1 MATIGDGEVDA
12 ETALRV
18 CHSRTMDRSLVLK
31 ASALARGTRKIP
43 LLVDSEDEGNE
54 AVALDD
60 AIDAEFIEL
69 VAPVALVVAEPVAP
83 ARVTPGRAR
92 RATDAYASQPVTPRP
107 IIAIG

>member
-1 MATIGDGEVDA
+1 
-12 ETALRV
+12 
-18 CHSRTMDRSLVLK
+18 MDRSLVLK

-43 LLVDSEDEGNE
+43 LHVHVDDDCE

-60 AIDAEFIEL
+60 AVDAEFVEL
-69 VAPVALVVAEPVAP
+69 VEPVALVVPEPAAP
-83 ARVTPGRAR
+83 AVRVTPGRAR